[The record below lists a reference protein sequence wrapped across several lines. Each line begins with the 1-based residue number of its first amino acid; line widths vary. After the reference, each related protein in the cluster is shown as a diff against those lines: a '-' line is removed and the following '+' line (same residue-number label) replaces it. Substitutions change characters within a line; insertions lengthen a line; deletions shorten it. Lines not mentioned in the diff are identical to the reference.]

1 MVVLLR
7 PCSLCGKGRAAADI
21 CSTCT
26 EELDA
31 LAAQG
36 GRHQVAPLG
45 CTVRYTWPYTE
56 AVRSLVLG
64 IKVAGRE
71 RLATALWRWLA
82 EQPRPIIA
90 GLPPLNQ
97 DCPKGLAADLYAG
110 VMPCPSSLWG
120 RLRGRLDLAAWLA
133 THIAAHYQLPLM
145 MPPWHLRFRLHKR
158 ATSGKKSMATPAAPP
173 AVAGLAAQGPAVN
186 PLDQTPVHKVK
197 PIVLVDDVLT
207 TGQTMAEV
215 ARVLPSVRPYVLAL
229 A

>member
-7 PCSLCGKGRAAADI
+7 PCSLCGKGCSAADI
-21 CSTCT
+21 CLRCT

-36 GRHQVAPLG
+36 GRQLVAPLG
-45 CTVRYTWPYTE
+45 CTVRYTWPYIE

-71 RLATALWRWLA
+71 RLAAALWRWLA
-82 EQPRPIIA
+82 AQPRPIIA

-97 DCPKGLAADLYAG
+97 RCPKGLAASLYAG

-158 ATSGKKSMATPAAPP
+158 ATSGKKSLATPTAI
-173 AVAGLAAQGPAVN
+173 AVQGPLVN

-215 ARVLPSVRPYVLAL
+215 ARELPSVRPYVLAL

>member
-7 PCSLCGKGRAAADI
+7 PCSLCGKGRSPADI
-21 CSTCT
+21 CDSCT

-36 GRHQVAPLG
+36 GRQLVAPLG

-71 RLATALWRWLA
+71 RLAAALWRWLA

-90 GLPPLNQ
+90 GLPPLSQ
-97 DCPKGLAADLYAG
+97 GCPKGLAASLYAG

-133 THIAAHYQLPLM
+133 THFADHYQLPLM
-145 MPPWHLRFRLHKR
+145 MPPWHLRFRLRKR
-158 ATSGKKSMATPAAPP
+158 ATSGKKSLATPT
-173 AVAGLAAQGPAVN
+173 VIRGLAVQGLAVN

-215 ARVLPSVRPYVLAL
+215 ARELPSVRPYVLAL